1 MDIFSKPPRVK
12 AEEIE
17 VDSEGWATRHVVAQ
31 MKRTDRDKDWPIIQ
45 GLGRQ
50 LWERNNSLC
59 LLHLTAPEAL
69 LDAWRASPSEVRAQ
83 MAARRPLLRALDNSP
98 PPERLDLERLLAL
111 ERLVWERVNEQR
123 HGRYTRAWKNF
134 YRRWRDEENWEWP
147 TDEQFWLQH
156 RRLVEGARRNG
167 LLANPLADV
176 RPPQLVEAALPEVA
190 KLGGA
195 SEKEIAQVLPP
206 VDELLP

>member
-1 MDIFSKPPRVK
+1 
-12 AEEIE
+12 
-17 VDSEGWATRHVVAQ
+17 
-31 MKRTDRDKDWPIIQ
+31 
-45 GLGRQ
+45 
-50 LWERNNSLC
+50 
-59 LLHLTAPEAL
+59 
-69 LDAWRASPSEVRAQ
+69 

-134 YRRWRDEENWEWP
+134 YRQWRQEENWEWP

-156 RRLVEGARRNG
+156 RRLVEAARRHG
-167 LLANPLADV
+167 LPANPLAGV
-176 RPPQLVEAALPEVA
+176 RPAQLVEAALPEVA